1 MPQTQA
7 TVSEIVTFRL
17 NEGTDA
23 AAFAKAARALE
34 PMLRASGDA
43 ITRTLSCDAD
53 GLWTDHITWTTMEAA
68 KTAAEQIMSDPAAAP
83 MMQMIAPDSVV
94 MRHARVQYLME

>member
-7 TVSEIVTFRL
+7 TVAEIVTFRL
-17 NEGTDA
+17 AEGTDA
-23 AAFAKAARALE
+23 DAFTKAARALE

-43 ITRTLSCDAD
+43 ISRTLSHDDD

-68 KTAAEQIMSDPAAAP
+68 KAAAERIMSDPVAAP

-94 MRHARVQYLME
+94 MRHAPIQYLME